1 MEMNGAPNKNTVGNI
16 GDICLNTITNDKYK
30 CVAIYKI
37 ESDEKITL
45 EYDWMLMS
53 GQNDAKTVNGY
64 SIWVGTT
71 EELNALSTRDSNTLY
86 FEKDDE

>member
-1 MEMNGAPNKNTVGNI
+1 MRMNGAPNKNTVGNV
-16 GDICLNTITNDKYK
+16 GDVCLNTLTNDKYK
-30 CVAIYKI
+30 CMAIYKI
-37 ESDEKITL
+37 ESDEKIIL
-45 EYDWMLMS
+45 EYDWVLMS
-53 GQNDAKTVNGY
+53 DPKDAKTVNGY